1 MVIKII
7 FKLVGTSPLQFS
19 PQVELEKILDGGDRS
34 EIEGDIKTQ
43 EGELDLHWFEM
54 FQSYHRMNP
63 IIFSPVEGDYSVFY
77 LFEQVG
83 PRVRGEDGKRDSI
96 WIQGFGES

>member
-1 MVIKII
+1 M
-7 FKLVGTSPLQFS
+7 SPLQFS
-19 PQVELEKILDGGDRS
+19 AQVELEKIPDGFERS

-54 FQSYHRMNP
+54 VQLDYRVNT

-77 LFEQVG
+77 LFEQIS
-83 PRVRGEDGKRDSI
+83 PRIRSEDSKGDSI
-96 WIQGFGES
+96 WI